1 MDKRSVPAKPLL
13 LVLVVA
19 ALAIMATLGRFW
31 VLGDSRGVFMYFG
44 MLFMVSGL
52 ALYTWKITV
61 FPNEE
66 VNSHE

>member
-13 LVLVVA
+13 LVLVAA

-31 VLGDSRGVFMYFG
+31 VLGDSRGVFMYLG